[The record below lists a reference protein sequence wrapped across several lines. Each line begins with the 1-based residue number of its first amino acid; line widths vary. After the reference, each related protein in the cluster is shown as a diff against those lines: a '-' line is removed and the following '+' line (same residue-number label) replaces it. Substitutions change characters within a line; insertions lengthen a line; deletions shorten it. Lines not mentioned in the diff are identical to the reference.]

1 MKEDDKFYRR
11 LAKVIKEERT
21 KQNLTIKELAK
32 RANLSSITIS
42 DIENNKSRPY
52 ISTLLKINDGL
63 NRIKFSAT
71 KNIQFGIT
79 P

>member
-1 MKEDDKFYRR
+1 MKEDEKFYRR

-32 RANLSSITIS
+32 RANLSYITIS

-63 NRIKFSAT
+63 NFPPQKIYSLV
-71 KNIQFGIT
+71 
-79 P
+79 

>member
-1 MKEDDKFYRR
+1 MKEDEKFYKR
-11 LAKVIKEERT
+11 LAEVIKEERT

-32 RANLSSITIS
+32 RSNLSSITIS

-63 NRIKFSAT
+63 NFPPQKIYSLV
-71 KNIQFGIT
+71 
-79 P
+79 

>member
-1 MKEDDKFYRR
+1 MKEDEKFYRR

-21 KQNLTIKELAK
+21 KQNLTINELAK
-32 RANLSSITIS
+32 RSKLPSITIS

-63 NRIKFSAT
+63 NFPPQKIYSLV
-71 KNIQFGIT
+71 
-79 P
+79 

>member
-63 NRIKFSAT
+63 NFPPQKIYSLV
-71 KNIQFGIT
+71 
-79 P
+79 

>member
-63 NRIKFSAT
+63 NFPPQKIYSL
-71 KNIQFGIT
+71 I
-79 P
+79 

>member
-1 MKEDDKFYRR
+1 MKEDEKFYKR
-11 LAKVIKEERT
+11 LAEVIKEERT

-63 NRIKFSAT
+63 NFPPQKIYSLV
-71 KNIQFGIT
+71 
-79 P
+79 

>member
-1 MKEDDKFYRR
+1 MKEDEKFYRR

-21 KQNLTIKELAK
+21 KQNLTINELAK
-32 RANLSSITIS
+32 RSKLSSITIS

-63 NRIKFSAT
+63 NFPPQKIYSLV
-71 KNIQFGIT
+71 
-79 P
+79 

>member
-1 MKEDDKFYRR
+1 MKEDEKFYRR

-63 NRIKFSAT
+63 NFPPQKIYSLV
-71 KNIQFGIT
+71 
-79 P
+79 